1 MPPKQ
6 WPRTWAR
13 IQGCSGSHIHVK
25 PHPLA
30 VSLASLIRGQSHLR
44 PGVSQPVLSSAGFT
58 SHLAPPLSGCPLLP
72 VIPGGRLASS
82 LLHVPPGFPDVLSGP
97 AHLFFCCSHPPLPLR
112 TTVTTITETL
122 THQGE
127 EKHRTIKRE
136 SCISR
141 VQTKWQQMVAAL
153 FSTKGQFIR
162 KTLNW
167 REWGKN
173 RASKEGVSRKRR
185 KRIKVRHAKKKKIE
199 FSWVDV
205 SNPLLFFL
213 IDKGYQKEDPNYIRG
228 IENLRIKLNKPKL
241 RDIMNLDSYE
251 ETQCFKCTW
260 DG

>member
-1 MPPKQ
+1 MWSPIL
-6 WPRTWAR
+6 W
-13 IQGCSGSHIHVK
+13 
-25 PHPLA
+25 LY
-30 VSLASLIRGQSHLR
+30 QSHPR
-44 PGVSQPVLSSAGFT
+44 AEPPEARSQPASALLSRVYITPSASPFRLPSAP
-58 SHLAPPLSGCPLLP
+58 SHPR
-72 VIPGGRLASS
+72 GRLASS
-82 LLHVPPGFPDVLSGP
+82 LLRVPPGFPDVFSRP
-97 AHLFFCCSHPPLPLR
+97 VHLFFCCSHPPLPLR
-112 TTVTTITETL
+112 TTVTTITEAS
-122 THQGE
+122 THRGE
-127 EKHRTIKRE
+127 EKHRTIKRG

-141 VQTKWQQMVAAL
+141 MQTRWQQMVAGL

-173 RASKEGVSRKRR
+173 RASKECVSRKRR
-185 KRIKVRHAKKKKIE
+185 KSIKFRHAKKKKIE
-199 FSWVDV
+199 FSWLDV

-251 ETQCFKCTW
+251 ETQCFKRTW